1 MKRKITKTKITI
13 SIDAEINKII
23 TELFNNKSEYVEWLI
38 IKDLTAN
45 KVIGL
50 DKIII

>member
-1 MKRKITKTKITI
+1 MKKKILKRNITI

-38 IKDLTAN
+38 IKDLTDN
-45 KVIGL
+45 KIIGL
-50 DKIII
+50 NKIIL